1 MNSAGTAS
9 TRRRLRALPPW
20 SVTAA
25 MAGVSALL
33 VGAMVYALR
42 TGIRMSVEHA
52 PLVDAAMEI
61 RLGATTAHLWFEEI
75 LSGDRHESMDQVWAH
90 LDAADWYAGAML
102 EGGTNAEGTYVP
114 LRDPELR
121 LRIEQVRARLADFRH
136 ITSERWMARG
146 ESGAGTSIDQRY
158 DAVFE
163 SFVILADSVETG
175 IQANVAR
182 DVQAFRRTQLA
193 LIAGSILLS
202 VLAGAVIARY
212 LAERDRAEREAA
224 ELRERLTHLARVGTV
239 GEMATGIAHEINQP
253 LTAIATLAQACRRMA
268 DSGAM
273 RPGELGNAL
282 ESISAQALRAG
293 DVIRHLRSLVRQRA
307 SERSEVDI
315 NELVREVCRLAA
327 VDTRMHRVGVRLD
340 LAPGLPHALADP
352 VQIQQVV
359 LNLIRNAVEAMDGVP
374 GARDTI
380 EVRTGLRGRDHI
392 EVGVSDSGPGLSG
405 EAAERVFD
413 PFFTTKSTG
422 LGMGLSIS
430 RSIVASHG
438 GDLWYTPNADRGIT
452 MRFSL
457 PLGGG
462 SGGKAR

>member
-1 MNSAGTAS
+1 M
-9 TRRRLRALPPW
+9 LPPW
-20 SVTAA
+20 SITVA
-25 MAGVSALL
+25 MAALSALL

-42 TGIRMSVEHA
+42 TGMRMSLEHA
-52 PLVDAAMEI
+52 PLIDAAMEI

-75 LSGDRHESMDQVWAH
+75 LSGDRNESMDQVWAH
-90 LDAADWYAGAML
+90 LDSADWYTGAML
-102 EGGTNAEGTYVP
+102 DGGANTEGTYVP

-136 ITSERWMARG
+136 ITSERWAARG
-146 ESGAGTSIDQRY
+146 VSGAGTSIDQRY

-175 IQANVAR
+175 LQASIAR
-182 DVQAFRRTQLA
+182 DVRAFRRTQLA
-193 LIAGSILLS
+193 LIVGAIALS

-268 DSGAM
+268 DAGAM
-273 RPGELGNAL
+273 GSGELRDAL

-293 DVIRHLRSLVRQRA
+293 DVIRHLRSLVRHRV

-315 NELVREVCRLAA
+315 NQLVREVCKLAA
-327 VDTRMHRVGVRLD
+327 VDTRMHQVGVRLD
-340 LAPGLPHALADP
+340 LAPGLPLALADP

-359 LNLIRNAVEAMDGVP
+359 LNLIHNAVEAMDGAP

-380 EVRTGLRGRDHI
+380 EVRTGLHDRDHI
-392 EVGVSDSGPGLSG
+392 EVGVVDSGPGLSG
-405 EAAERVFD
+405 EAEERVFD
-413 PFFTTKSTG
+413 PFFTTKSAG

-438 GDLWYTPNADRGIT
+438 GDLWYTRNPDRGIT

-457 PLGGG
+457 PVRDAGEGTTP
-462 SGGKAR
+462 